1 MPYRSLLGPH
11 PAYTLILM
19 TASRLPSGPT
29 EVPAWVTRFN
39 EAIERI
45 YLVLRVNLVWI
56 LLSALGLIIL
66 GVAPAS
72 VAAADAFIAARH
84 GAKVKV
90 IPVMWESYRRH
101 LVSANLRMLPLMVVQ
116 FGSVTMLWI
125 VIGGG
130 ASNSLMTMV
139 LAGLAVVSAAWSTT
153 SVAVLTTV
161 PRVRR
166 QDLLV
171 AWRLAILLP
180 GALPVRFLALIL
192 VLAVWIVLCSLL
204 WPVAFLLGAGTAID
218 AATSVLRQRVELLL
232 EDLDASLTARV

>member
-1 MPYRSLLGPH
+1 MPPRARLARH
-11 PAYTLILM
+11 RAYTLIPM

-56 LLSALGLIIL
+56 LFSLLGLIVL

-90 IPVMWESYRRH
+90 LPVMWESYRRH
-101 LVSANLRMLPLMVVQ
+101 LVSANLRMLPLMIVQ
-116 FGSVTMLWI
+116 LGSVTMLWI
-125 VIGGG
+125 VVGGG

-139 LAGLAVVSAAWSTT
+139 MAGLAVVSAAWSTT
-153 SVAVLTTV
+153 SVAVLVAV

-166 QDLLV
+166 QDLLA

-180 GALPVRFLALIL
+180 GALPVRFIALIL

-204 WPVAFLLGAGTAID
+204 WPVALLLGAGTAID
-218 AATSVLRQRVELLL
+218 VATSVLRQRVELLL
-232 EDLDASLTARV
+232 EDLDAARTARV